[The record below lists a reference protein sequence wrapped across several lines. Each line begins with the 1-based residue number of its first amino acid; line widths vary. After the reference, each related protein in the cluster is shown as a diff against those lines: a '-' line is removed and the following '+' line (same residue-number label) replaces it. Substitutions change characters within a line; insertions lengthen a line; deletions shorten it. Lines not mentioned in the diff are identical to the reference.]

1 MKISKMSDFSL
12 LWILPIQFPVS
23 WKSSLNVWRQ
33 AGYSWKVLQRME
45 DRPAIGGSF
54 CLECP
59 YTCTAVYIRYL
70 KTYNPQYGKGQQFMD
85 HIKQTYRTQKREK
98 LGPVFRCL
106 STHNQHNQPRTGNIR
121 KAKNRVQTQ
130 QIIQVDVKDQ
140 YKVDLTLS
148 QHCLLC

>member
-1 MKISKMSDFSL
+1 
-12 LWILPIQFPVS
+12 
-23 WKSSLNVWRQ
+23 
-33 AGYSWKVLQRME
+33 ME

-70 KTYNPQYGKGQQFMD
+70 KTYNPQYGKGLQYID
-85 HIKQTYRTQKREK
+85 HIKQTNRMVTEK
-98 LGPVFRCL
+98 DKVRACISLPLHITNISNLLKSKVGLMQYEFDI
-106 STHNQHNQPRTGNIR
+106 SKDHESQPRTGKIR
-121 KAKNRVQTQ
+121 KAKNRVRTQ

-148 QHCLLC
+148 QHCLFC

>member
-1 MKISKMSDFSL
+1 MKISKMPDFSF

-59 YTCTAVYIRYL
+59 YTCTAVCIRYL
-70 KTYNPQYGKGQQFMD
+70 KTYNPQYGKGQQYMNR
-85 HIKQTYRTQKREK
+85 IKQTMGTEKGKVRACILVRQIWSSWVKIFCKMQFIRVVLVSIGPSSQK
-98 LGPVFRCL
+98 F
-106 STHNQHNQPRTGNIR
+106 
-121 KAKNRVQTQ
+121 
-130 QIIQVDVKDQ
+130 QIKILADFLIVI
-140 YKVDLTLS
+140 TM
-148 QHCLLC
+148 